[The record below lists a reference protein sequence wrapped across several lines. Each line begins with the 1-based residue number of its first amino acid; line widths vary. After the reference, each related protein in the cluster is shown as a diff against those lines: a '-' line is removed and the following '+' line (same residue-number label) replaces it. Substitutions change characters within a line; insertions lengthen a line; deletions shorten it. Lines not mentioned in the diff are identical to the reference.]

1 MKSIPGFVV
10 LVLSASVLVLASVLA
25 STSTASAEAV
35 RWTTYSIPETGTS
48 VDFPSSIF
56 TERAGRPEGHGQRF
70 RTADGRANLTIQAAT
85 NSSNDSP
92 ASFLARKHPPS
103 HITYK
108 RITSRFFVVS
118 SYRGDKI
125 WYDRCNFSR
134 GLVHCVLINYPAS
147 EKRDWDDIVTRI
159 SLSLNGK

>member
-1 MKSIPGFVV
+1 MRLIPGFVV
-10 LVLSASVLVLASVLA
+10 LALIAPASA
-25 STSTASAEAV
+25 ASAEAM
-35 RWTTYSIPETGTS
+35 RWTTYTIPETGTS
-48 VDFPSSIF
+48 VDFPAFIF
-56 TERAGRPEGHGQRF
+56 TERAGQPEGHGQRF
-70 RTADGRANLTIQAAT
+70 QSADGRANLTIQAAT

-92 ASFLARKHPPS
+92 AGFLARKHPPP

-125 WYDRCNFSR
+125 WYDRCNFSG
-134 GLVHCVLINYPAS
+134 GLVHCVLINYPAR

-159 SLSLNGK
+159 SLSLNSK